1 MLILG
6 VTTPY
11 IEDMMAK
18 SYITVWTLLGALIS
32 RGALNITFKITEVGR
47 LSILFDV

>member
-6 VTTPY
+6 YSRYEYDGKILYNGV
-11 IEDMMAK
+11 DVVGS
-18 SYITVWTLLGALIS
+18 SYQQ
-32 RGALNITFKITEVGR
+32 GALNITFKITEVGR